1 MKPFFTNKGS
11 FPNDSITIKDENGNF
26 IDDERELV
34 EMFNNHYINIVE
46 KTSGKPPADS
56 FKNYTNNRDILLEV
70 IKKYEHHPS
79 IKTIKSINNSSDK
92 FILPKAQVS
101 DINSLLKGINIK
113 KVTGP
118 DTIPHKLVRMSADII
133 DSHLC
138 NLINMDIDNDDF
150 SDGGKIASVRPLF
163 KKKSRNE
170 IQNYRP
176 VSILNT
182 FSKIYERYIH
192 NSLTPFVDNFLSV
205 FISAYRKTYSSNH
218 VLIRLIEN
226 WKKSLDSK
234 KFVGAVLMD
243 LSKAFD
249 CIPHELLIAKMH
261 AYGFEINTLV
271 FFYSYLKNRK
281 QNVKI
286 NNTYSIFQVLLSGAP
301 QGSILGPIL
310 FNIFVNDL
318 LMNINNSELHNFAD
332 DNTITCT
339 SDSLAELI
347 ENLELE
353 SNKATEGFK
362 VNNMIVNPEKFQAI
376 IIDRKGQSNNP
387 TKLVIDGKEINSEN
401 CVTLLGLEIDSKLS
415 FDKHI
420 SKLCNK
426 CAGIINTLAR
436 LNSFLGFE
444 EKKVFGNSFIYG
456 NSNYCP
462 LVWHFCSKSS
472 RNKIENIQKRALRFL
487 LNDYVSDYNTL
498 LQKSNKCT
506 MEIRRIRTLASETFK
521 TINDLNPSFMKNL
534 FNKRKFSNRREND
547 LEIPRRYTVKF

>member
-1 MKPFFTNKGS
+1 
-11 FPNDSITIKDENGNF
+11 
-26 IDDERELV
+26 
-34 EMFNNHYINIVE
+34 
-46 KTSGKPPADS
+46 
-56 FKNYTNNRDILLEV
+56 
-70 IKKYEHHPS
+70 
-79 IKTIKSINNSSDK
+79 
-92 FILPKAQVS
+92 
-101 DINSLLKGINIK
+101 
-113 KVTGP
+113 
-118 DTIPHKLVRMSADII
+118 
-133 DSHLC
+133 
-138 NLINMDIDNDDF
+138 
-150 SDGGKIASVRPLF
+150 
-163 KKKSRNE
+163 
-170 IQNYRP
+170 
-176 VSILNT
+176 
-182 FSKIYERYIH
+182 
-192 NSLTPFVDNFLSV
+192 
-205 FISAYRKTYSSNH
+205 
-218 VLIRLIEN
+218 
-226 WKKSLDSK
+226 
-234 KFVGAVLMD
+234 MD

-281 QNVKI
+281 QNVTI
-286 NNTYSIFQVLLSGAP
+286 NNTYSIFQVLLSGVP

-310 FNIFVNDL
+310 FNIFINDL
-318 LMNINNSELHNFAD
+318 LININNSELHNFAD

-353 SNKATEGFK
+353 SNKATEWFK

-426 CAGIINTLAR
+426 CAGIINQLTR

-444 EKKVFGNSFIYG
+444 EKKVLVNSLIYG
-456 NSNYCP
+456 NFNYCP

-472 RNKIENIQKRALRFL
+472 RNKIENIQKRVLRFL
-487 LNDYVSDYNTL
+487 LNDYDSDYNTL

-506 MEIRRIRTLASETFK
+506 MEIRRIRTLALETFK
-521 TINDLNPSFMKNL
+521 TINDFNPSFMKNL
-534 FNKRKFSNRREND
+534 FKKRKF
-547 LEIPRRYTVKF
+547 

>member
-1 MKPFFTNKGS
+1 
-11 FPNDSITIKDENGNF
+11 
-26 IDDERELV
+26 
-34 EMFNNHYINIVE
+34 
-46 KTSGKPPADS
+46 
-56 FKNYTNNRDILLEV
+56 
-70 IKKYEHHPS
+70 
-79 IKTIKSINNSSDK
+79 
-92 FILPKAQVS
+92 
-101 DINSLLKGINIK
+101 
-113 KVTGP
+113 
-118 DTIPHKLVRMSADII
+118 
-133 DSHLC
+133 
-138 NLINMDIDNDDF
+138 
-150 SDGGKIASVRPLF
+150 
-163 KKKSRNE
+163 
-170 IQNYRP
+170 
-176 VSILNT
+176 
-182 FSKIYERYIH
+182 
-192 NSLTPFVDNFLSV
+192 
-205 FISAYRKTYSSNH
+205 
-218 VLIRLIEN
+218 
-226 WKKSLDSK
+226 
-234 KFVGAVLMD
+234 MD

-249 CIPHELLIAKMH
+249 CIPHELLIDKMH

-286 NNTYSIFQVLLSGAP
+286 NNTCSIFQVLLSGVP

-310 FNIFVNDL
+310 FNIFINDL

-353 SNKATEGFK
+353 SNKATEWFK

-426 CAGIINTLAR
+426 CAGIINALTR

-444 EKKVFGNSFIYG
+444 EKKVLVNSFIYG
-456 NSNYCP
+456 NFNYCP

-487 LNDYVSDYNTL
+487 LNDYDSDYNTL

-506 MEIRRIRTLASETFK
+506 MEIRRIRTLALETFK

-547 LEIPRRYTVKF
+547 LEIPRRYTVKFGDNSITCLGPHIWNSLPENIKAEHSYEKFKEFIDTWYGSQCKCNLCVSLKETKFIL